1 MDLAM
6 LDTMDML
13 VPMLPQPLELPSP
26 SVVMEP
32 QPPSASTSHMAMLP
46 PDTMSL
52 TPSVLSTLPRGLLML
67 MPIMALEDMEDITMP
82 APSPLVSPP
91 SPMLGSPS
99 RDMPMDIM

>member
-1 MDLAM
+1 MLDMVAMDLAM

-32 QPPSASTSHMAMLP
+32 QPPLASTSHMAMLP
-46 PDTMSL
+46 LDTMSL
-52 TPSVLSTLPRGLLML
+52 TPLVLST
-67 MPIMALEDMEDITMP
+67 
-82 APSPLVSPP
+82 SPLVPPP

-99 RDMPMDIM
+99 RDMPMDIMAMVCTRGDS